1 MEEILSFVPSWKGQF
16 DTTNLYQ
23 VTSIRHQYPHQ
34 FIPIYYPIHRNTGI
48 HVHDV
53 LINRKNENMLHE
65 LMELDASLDEKQ
77 SMFSQ
82 LYTHPPYS
90 IDIRYR
96 HGY

>member
-16 DTTNLYQ
+16 DTSNVYQ
-23 VTSIRHQYPHQ
+23 VTSIRHQYPDQ

-48 HVHDV
+48 HIHDV
-53 LINRKNENMLHE
+53 LINHQNEIMLNE
-65 LMELDASLDEKQ
+65 LIELNVSLYEKQ
-77 SMFSQ
+77 LMFSQ
-82 LYTHPPYS
+82 MYNPPPYS